1 MLPLW
6 ELSRAQRESP
16 WGRDTAQTSGLGPL
30 VSQAGPGCWGTFV
43 TPHTASPVLTQ
54 PLSSRLRVQGM
65 FAPGAPGWL

>member
-43 TPHTASPVLTQ
+43 TPPTQ
-54 PLSSRLRVQGM
+54 PALS
-65 FAPGAPGWL
+65 